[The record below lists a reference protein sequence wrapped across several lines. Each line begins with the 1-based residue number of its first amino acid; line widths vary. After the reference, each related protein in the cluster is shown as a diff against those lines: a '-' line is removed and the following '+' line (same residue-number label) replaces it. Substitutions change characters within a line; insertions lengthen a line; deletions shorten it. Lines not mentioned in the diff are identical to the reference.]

1 MDPTNSLSPD
11 DYVHFK
17 LMVERSTLRE
27 CAKWQSFGR
36 LRAGENREGHMSTR
50 YNKGSHY
57 ENHPRAT
64 ELEDGAAHAHRVGE
78 QDGKQAYLT
87 GNEHTRQMFE
97 HAQDEHRQSLEPTV
111 GHGIAAL
118 AHELWQARGGPE
130 GSPDEDWF
138 EAVKE
143 LRSRAT
149 RTSA

>member
-1 MDPTNSLSPD
+1 
-11 DYVHFK
+11 
-17 LMVERSTLRE
+17 
-27 CAKWQSFGR
+27 
-36 LRAGENREGHMSTR
+36 MSTR

-64 ELEDGAAHAHRVGE
+64 ELEDGAAHAHGVGE

-97 HAQDEHRQSLEPTV
+97 HSQEEQRQSLQPTV
-111 GHGIAAL
+111 GHGIAAFGHNDIAAL